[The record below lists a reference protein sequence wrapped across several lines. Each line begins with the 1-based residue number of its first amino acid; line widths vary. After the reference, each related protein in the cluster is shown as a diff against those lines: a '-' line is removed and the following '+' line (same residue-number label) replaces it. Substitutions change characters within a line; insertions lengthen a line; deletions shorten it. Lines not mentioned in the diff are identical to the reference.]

1 MDLLARREHSPAEL
15 RRKLA
20 DRDFSPGEIEVTLEA
35 LIREGLLS
43 EARFL
48 ESFVDSQVRRGHGP
62 VWIRAELEKRGIAGE
77 EVAAALAA
85 ADRDWTAL
93 AREVRAKRFGA
104 GRPADFRERARQMRF
119 LQYRGFTGA
128 QVREALGSAGADA
141 GDDVPDDAP
150 DDGFTAD

>member
-48 ESFVDSQVRRGHGP
+48 EGFVDSQARRGHGP
-62 VWIRAELEKRGIAGE
+62 VWIRAELEKRGVAGD

-85 ADRDWTAL
+85 AGRDWTAL

-119 LQYRGFTGA
+119 LQYRGFTAA
-128 QVREALGSAGADA
+128 QVREALGSAGDDAD
-141 GDDVPDDAP
+141 GDAP